1 MMLAKTKWIFVLLLL
16 SLLFGCASGEE
27 EATSTSEPVASST
40 ETPASATEAPAQA
53 VLLTN
58 AEQERLKAQYA
69 AEAEAE
75 ITGDNAE
82 QVAEDLEREIDAELA
97 SEQL

>member
-1 MMLAKTKWIFVLLLL
+1 MMLAKTKWIFVLLFL

-27 EATSTSEPVASST
+27 EATSTSEPVASPT
-40 ETPASATEAPAQA
+40 ETPATATEAPARP
-53 VLLTN
+53 VVLTN
-58 AEQERLKAQYA
+58 AEQKILKAQYD

-75 ITGDNAE
+75 ITGANAK